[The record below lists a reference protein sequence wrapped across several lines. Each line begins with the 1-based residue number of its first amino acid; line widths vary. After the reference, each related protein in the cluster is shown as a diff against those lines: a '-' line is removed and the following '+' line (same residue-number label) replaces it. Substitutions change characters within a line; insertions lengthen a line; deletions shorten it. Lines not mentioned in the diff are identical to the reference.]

1 MLVFPS
7 RMKIL
12 PVLGTFAVLIAGQD
26 TKTVVFPPT
35 SGNDSS
41 LETEGQIEPV
51 LQSDMTRAIFATL
64 IPPRPPPSSSSP
76 PPSSS
81 PSPPPLPPPP
91 PQSMLPSDYFFHGK
105 DFSILVTLRER
116 DGVV

>member
-26 TKTVVFPPT
+26 TKILVFPPT

-41 LETEGQIEPV
+41 LETEGKIEPM

-64 IPPRPPPSSSSP
+64 KPPRLPPSSP

-81 PSPPPLPPPP
+81 PPPPPLPPPP
-91 PQSMLPSDYFFHGK
+91 HSMLPSDYFFHGK